1 MMVTEGEPIAKQPR
15 PGEWLCSMA
24 AVAASAAVDL
34 RNREPLFPTRKQR
47 EFIPDNKKDDT
58 YWDRR
63 RRNNEAAKRS
73 REKRRLNDMVL
84 ETRVLELAKENAVLR
99 AELAALRDKFGIR
112 GSLVVEQQ
120 QAPQHPPDIAVP
132 VPVPAAAA
140 AGLTDLRGRR
150 NKLLSALL
158 PALVPPAS
166 AGAAQPLATSP
177 SPYSAA
183 SLAQQ
188 AQQAQQQ
195 QLQPHHQAHL
205 LAQSPNHLHSH
216 HHPQLSQQLN
226 GQPHPTAL
234 LCTAPPPALEDHA
247 TAATDQESSPLS
259 SGSWS
264 SAEDSPPAHHF
275 CLPHKLRHKWHIS
288 GPEGGV
294 PPPNGA
300 AVVITTA
307 SIVSGNGNAG
317 SNGSV
322 GGSSSPELRSSSSSF
337 HGREDTASSDG
348 DSGASSTDAPS
359 PRRSDS
365 SSRKSR
371 NGASSG
377 HHHHHHH
384 RCGLERVTA
393 SSRFRP
399 PNDTEVTRT
408 VENGSAHSRL
418 DLQTE
423 NFQLRSEMQRL
434 AAEVANLRDMMMSGG
449 PSPHNGAPPPPHLH
463 PLQAGANG
471 NGSAAELHGADHPP
485 HLQPPPHLQHLQS
498 MAQGAPPLVHHH
510 HRHNGSNGR
519 VAAEEN
525 GSTNG
530 SSTPTMNGGGS
541 SREDN
546 PSH

>member
-24 AVAASAAVDL
+24 AVAASAAAAVDL
-34 RNREPLFPTRKQR
+34 RSREPLFPTRKQR

-99 AELAALRDKFGIR
+99 AELAALSAQNSPQLYVSPLRDKFGIR

-120 QAPQHPPDIAVP
+120 AQQHHADIAVP

-158 PALVPPAS
+158 PALVPPSPTSAS
-166 AGAAQPLATSP
+166 TTQPLATSP
-177 SPYSAA
+177 SPYAAA

-195 QLQPHHQAHL
+195 QQQQQLQPHQNHL
-205 LAQSPNHLHSH
+205 LSQSQNHLHH
-216 HHPQLSQQLN
+216 HHQQLSQQLN
-226 GQPHPTAL
+226 GQHPPAL
-234 LCTAPPPALEDHA
+234 LCAAPTPALEDHR

-288 GPEGGV
+288 GTEGGV
-294 PPPNGA
+294 APPGGA
-300 AVVITTA
+300 AVVITA
-307 SIVSGNGNAG
+307 AAMVSGNGNAG
-317 SNGSV
+317 SNGSG

-359 PRRSDS
+359 PRRDES

-371 NGASSG
+371 NGSSSG

-384 RCGLERVTA
+384 HR
-393 SSRFRP
+393 
-399 PNDTEVTRT
+399 
-408 VENGSAHSRL
+408 SAHSRL

-463 PLQAGANG
+463 PLQAGHG
-471 NGSAAELHGADHPP
+471 NGTAGEHHGPDHPP

-498 MAQGAPPLVHHH
+498 MAQVAPPPPLRHHH
-510 HRHNGSNGR
+510 SHNGTNGR
-519 VAAEEN
+519 GADEN
-525 GSTNG
+525 GSSSGGVGNG
-530 SSTPTMNGGGS
+530 SSTPTMNGS

>member
-24 AVAASAAVDL
+24 AVAASAAAAVDL

-140 AGLTDLRGRR
+140 AAGLTDLRGRR

-158 PALVPPAS
+158 PALVPQSPAS
-166 AGAAQPLATSP
+166 AGAPQPLATSP

-183 SLAQQ
+183 KLAKFPCHLYNFSLGTSFVFA
-188 AQQAQQQ
+188 
-195 QLQPHHQAHL
+195 
-205 LAQSPNHLHSH
+205 
-216 HHPQLSQQLN
+216 
-226 GQPHPTAL
+226 
-234 LCTAPPPALEDHA
+234 
-247 TAATDQESSPLS
+247 
-259 SGSWS
+259 GSWS

-288 GPEGGV
+288 GSEGGV
-294 PPPNGA
+294 APPNGA
-300 AVVITTA
+300 AVVITA
-307 SIVSGNGNAG
+307 SSIVSGNGNAG

-359 PRRSDS
+359 PRRDDS

-371 NGASSG
+371 NGTSSG
-377 HHHHHHH
+377 HHHHHH
-384 RCGLERVTA
+384 R
-393 SSRFRP
+393 
-399 PNDTEVTRT
+399 
-408 VENGSAHSRL
+408 SAHSRL

-498 MAQGAPPLVHHH
+498 MAQGAPPPPLVHHH
-510 HRHNGSNGR
+510 HRHNGTNGR

-525 GSTNG
+525 GSANG

>member
-34 RNREPLFPTRKQR
+34 RAREPLFPTRKQR

-99 AELAALRDKFGIR
+99 AELAALSAQNPPKINVSPLRDKFGIR
-112 GSLVVEQQ
+112 GSLVVEQ
-120 QAPQHPPDIAVP
+120 APQQHPADIAAATHVP
-132 VPVPAAAA
+132 VPVPVPA

-158 PALVPPAS
+158 PALVPQSPAS
-166 AGAAQPLATSP
+166 ASAPQALTTSP
-177 SPYSAA
+177 TPYVT

-188 AQQAQQQ
+188 QQQ
-195 QLQPHHQAHL
+195 QQHQQHQPHH
-205 LAQSPNHLHSH
+205 NH
-216 HHPQLSQQLN
+216 HHQNQNHHHQQLTQQLN
-226 GQPHPTAL
+226 GQHQPAL
-234 LCTAPPPALEDHA
+234 LCAAPPPALDDHR

-275 CLPHKLRHKWHIS
+275 SLPHKLRHKWHIS
-288 GPEGGV
+288 GSEGGV
-294 PPPNGA
+294 VAPPGSGA
-300 AVVITTA
+300 AVVITA
-307 SIVSGNGNAG
+307 SAMVSSNGTVNG
-317 SNGSV
+317 SNGSS
-322 GGSSSPELRSSSSSF
+322 GGLSSPELRSSSSSF

-359 PRRSDS
+359 PRRDE

-371 NGASSG
+371 NGSAAG
-377 HHHHHHH
+377 HHHHHH
-384 RCGLERVTA
+384 R
-393 SSRFRP
+393 
-399 PNDTEVTRT
+399 
-408 VENGSAHSRL
+408 SAHSRL

-463 PLQAGANG
+463 PLQAGPG
-471 NGSAAELHGADHPP
+471 GELHAPDHPP
-485 HLQPPPHLQHLQS
+485 HLQPPPHLQHLQAMQQLTS
-498 MAQGAPPLVHHH
+498 PSHMHHH
-510 HRHNGSNGR
+510 HNGGSSNGR
-519 VAAEEN
+519 GRADEN
-525 GSTNG
+525 RSPPVVSNG
-530 SSTPTMNGGGS
+530 TPAPSMNG

>member
-120 QAPQHPPDIAVP
+120 QAAPQHPPDIAVP
-132 VPVPAAAA
+132 VPVPAAA

-188 AQQAQQQ
+188 AQQQQQ
-195 QLQPHHQAHL
+195 QLQPHQAHL

-247 TAATDQESSPLS
+247 TAATDHESSPLS

-384 RCGLERVTA
+384 R
-393 SSRFRP
+393 
-399 PNDTEVTRT
+399 
-408 VENGSAHSRL
+408 SAHSRL

-530 SSTPTMNGGGS
+530 SSTPTMNGS

>member
-24 AVAASAAVDL
+24 AVAASAAAAVDL
-34 RNREPLFPTRKQR
+34 RSREPLFPTRKQR

-73 REKRRLNDMVL
+73 REKRRLNDMASL
-84 ETRVLELAKENAVLR
+84 NGALIETRCSRMRALATSSYGFRRENLKVRL
-99 AELAALRDKFGIR
+99 
-112 GSLVVEQQ
+112 
-120 QAPQHPPDIAVP
+120 P
-132 VPVPAAAA
+132 
-140 AGLTDLRGRR
+140 LTLIHHRMCR
-150 NKLLSALL
+150 LLSALL
-158 PALVPPAS
+158 PALVPPSPTSAS
-166 AGAAQPLATSP
+166 TTQPLATSP
-177 SPYSAA
+177 SPYAA
-183 SLAQQ
+183 A
-188 AQQAQQQ
+188 
-195 QLQPHHQAHL
+195 
-205 LAQSPNHLHSH
+205 
-216 HHPQLSQQLN
+216 QQLN
-226 GQPHPTAL
+226 GQHPPAL
-234 LCTAPPPALEDHA
+234 LCAAPTPALEDHR

-288 GPEGGV
+288 GTEGGV
-294 PPPNGA
+294 APPGGA
-300 AVVITTA
+300 AVVITA
-307 SIVSGNGNAG
+307 AAMVSGNGNAG
-317 SNGSV
+317 SNGSG

-359 PRRSDS
+359 PRRDES

-371 NGASSG
+371 NGS
-377 HHHHHHH
+377 
-384 RCGLERVTA
+384 
-393 SSRFRP
+393 
-399 PNDTEVTRT
+399 
-408 VENGSAHSRL
+408 SAHSRL

-463 PLQAGANG
+463 PLQAGHG
-471 NGSAAELHGADHPP
+471 NGTAGEHHGPDHPP

-498 MAQGAPPLVHHH
+498 MAQVAPPPPLRHHH
-510 HRHNGSNGR
+510 SHNGTNGR
-519 VAAEEN
+519 GADEN
-525 GSTNG
+525 GSSSGGVGNG
-530 SSTPTMNGGGS
+530 SSTPTMNGS